1 MTTTT
6 TEAPATTTRPPEAN
20 PPELPPRA
28 NPRLTAED
36 CAALRAVGAVCHQ
49 YQDGE
54 YVYRAGD
61 VDVDLVVVE
70 SGRLDML
77 NPADGDRCIATHG
90 PGEFTGDIDL
100 LTRRPVIV
108 SGRAHGPT
116 GVYRVP
122 GSKLREVLN
131 RVPALSEKLLV
142 AFQERRRLLQEAGVV
157 GMKVVGPG
165 ACRDT
170 TVMREFLY
178 KNFVPFTYYDS
189 ESPEGKA
196 AIAAWGSPKKSPII
210 HLGGATGN
218 DGDGNL
224 MINPSL
230 RDLAQRAGIW
240 RECPV
245 EPVDLAI
252 VGGGPAGLAAAV
264 YAASEGVSTVVMDRL
279 GPGGQAAGSSRIE
292 NFIGFPSG
300 LSGMEFA
307 TRGVL
312 QLLKFGAKIAAPVE
326 IDRLESPPAGRVT
339 DFSHDEYHVLHL
351 DCGAKIQS
359 KVVLVA
365 TGVSWRKL
373 EADGAA
379 RYERAGVYYACT
391 AVEAL
396 LHEGDD
402 VVVVGGGNSAGQAAM
417 YLAEC
422 CRSRRV
428 HLLVRSAL
436 GPSMSDYLVGRIRST
451 SNITVHEGVE
461 ISKVNGGRRVEEI
474 ELKRSGRAAAG
485 GDGGRA
491 DSPTRLRAGA
501 IFVFIGAMPSAPW
514 LPDTVARDHLG
525 YILTGADALATGR
538 WPLKHREPCPLE
550 TTLPGVLAAGDVR
563 AGSTKRVGFA
573 VGDGSLSVTCVHKLT
588 AIRAGRS
595 V

>member
-6 TEAPATTTRPPEAN
+6 TTELPDTATRPPQAG
-20 PPELPPRA
+20 PVELPLRA
-28 NPRLTAED
+28 NPRLTPED
-36 CAALRAVGAVCHQ
+36 CAALRAVGAVCRQ

-61 VDVDLVVVE
+61 ADIDLVVVE
-70 SGRLDML
+70 SGQLDML

-90 PGEFTGDIDL
+90 PGEFAGDIDL

-116 GVYRVP
+116 GVYHVP

-142 AFQERRRLLQEAGVV
+142 AFQERRRLLEEFKVV

-170 TVMREFLY
+170 TVVREFLH
-178 KNFVPFTYYDS
+178 KNFVPFTYEDS
-189 ESPEGKA
+189 ETPDGKQLL
-196 AIAAWGSPKKSPII
+196 AAWGSPKKSPVIEMAN
-210 HLGGATGN
+210 HKL
-218 DGDGNL
+218 L
-224 MINPSL
+224 INPNL
-230 RDLAQRAGIW
+230 RELAQEAGIW

-245 EPVDLAI
+245 EPVDLAV
-252 VGGGPAGLAAAV
+252 VGAGPAGLAAAV
-264 YAASEGVSTVVMDRL
+264 YAASEGLSTVVMDRL
-279 GPGGQAAGSSRIE
+279 GPGGQAAGSSKIE

-300 LSGMEFA
+300 LSGTDFA

-312 QLLKFGAKIAAPVE
+312 QMLKFGAKIAAPVE
-326 IDRLESPPAGRVT
+326 IQRIESPIPPHDA
-339 DFSHDEYHVLHL
+339 DFRDEDYHVLQL
-351 DCGAKIQS
+351 DCGARIQA

-373 EADGAA
+373 EAENAA

-402 VVVVGGGNSAGQAAM
+402 VAVVGGGNSAGQAAM

-428 HLLVRSAL
+428 HLMCRSTL
-436 GPSMSDYLVGRIRST
+436 GPSMSEYLVGRIRGT

-461 ISKVNGGRRVEEI
+461 ISKVNGGRRIEEI
-474 ELKRSGRAAAG
+474 ELKRSARAAGAAAAAG
-485 GDGGRA
+485 TDGRGS
-491 DSPTRLRAGA
+491 SPAERLRCGA
-501 IFVFIGAMPSAPW
+501 IFVFIGAVPSAPW
-514 LPDTVARDHLG
+514 LPDTVARDELG
-525 YILTGADALATGR
+525 YVLTGADALATGR

-588 AIRAGRS
+588 AIRSGRS